1 MKKILIA
8 SVVLFIPFMTA
19 MADAKKPLL
28 KYATSYK
35 EAVDAARD
43 RNTIIFAT
51 FHKDH

>member
-8 SVVLFIPFMTA
+8 ALLLIPSMAA
-19 MADAKKPLL
+19 MADAKKASL